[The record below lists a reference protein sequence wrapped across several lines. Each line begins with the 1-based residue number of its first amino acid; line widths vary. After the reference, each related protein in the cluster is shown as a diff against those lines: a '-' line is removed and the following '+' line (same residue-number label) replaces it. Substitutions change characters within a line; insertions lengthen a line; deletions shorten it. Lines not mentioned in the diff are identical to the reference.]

1 MRFGK
6 ILLAAAAV
14 SMAATPALA
23 APANPAASLSVSKSV
38 RAGSSVD
45 GKNEIAGGGII
56 IAVLAVAAVVA
67 GIIII
72 ADDNDSPDSP

>member
-23 APANPAASLSVSKSV
+23 NPASSLSVSNSV
-38 RAGSSVD
+38 RTGSSA
-45 GKNEIAGGGII
+45 GKKSELAGGGII

-67 GIIII
+67 GIVII
-72 ADDNDSPDSP
+72 ADDNDKADSN